1 MSGGRFNYADLQ
13 LHSEIFGYTDKP
25 KNIFEDREISELVW
39 DMLNL
44 IHSFDLYESGDTGEE
59 TYLQDKSEF
68 KKKWFG
74 DNSKRQKKIVDEA
87 INELKT
93 ELYKTFDLKNEEGS
107 G

>member
-13 LHSEIFGYTDKP
+13 LQSEVFGYTDKP
-25 KNIFEDREISELVW
+25 KNVFEDREISELVF

-44 IHSFDLYESGDTGEE
+44 IHTFDLYESGDTGEE
-59 TYLQDKSEF
+59 NYLKDKSEF

-74 DNSKRQKKIVDEA
+74 DNSKRQKRIVDEA
-87 INELKT
+87 VNELKE